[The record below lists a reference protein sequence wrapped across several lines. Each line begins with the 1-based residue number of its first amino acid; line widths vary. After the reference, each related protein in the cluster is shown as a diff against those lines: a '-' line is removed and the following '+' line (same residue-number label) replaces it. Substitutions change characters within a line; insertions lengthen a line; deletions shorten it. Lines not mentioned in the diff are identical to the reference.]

1 MGVGSSVDRIVDS
14 SCKGLLFLPRLV
26 YGGMMRGADNLRINI
41 RLTEVT
47 WSLGGKQRHKAFM
60 AFADTRNWK
69 HNSEPRYPRVV
80 LAKASRRLSMNAA
93 LKTHEEDSDRPAG
106 TDITSAEALRVDH
119 SHYPQQGSQHPCTR
133 THISEDWASVHTIA

>member
-1 MGVGSSVDRIVDS
+1 
-14 SCKGLLFLPRLV
+14 
-26 YGGMMRGADNLRINI
+26 MRGADNLRINI

-93 LKTHEEDSDRPAG
+93 LKTHEWSSKWKNGTVVSLKYHRWDSDRPAG

-119 SHYPQQGSQHPCTR
+119 SHYPQQGSQHPCTQ